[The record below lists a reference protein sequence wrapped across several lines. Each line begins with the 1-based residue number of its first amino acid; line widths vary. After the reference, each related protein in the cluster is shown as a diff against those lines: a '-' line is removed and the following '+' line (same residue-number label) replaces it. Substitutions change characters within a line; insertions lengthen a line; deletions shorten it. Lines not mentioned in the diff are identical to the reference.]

1 MTVIVKKLGHSVQP
15 AGKRKRNLK
24 KGNALSKT
32 PTSDMNTMQIPKFL
46 LMVFLT
52 TMLLPFAAAEEP
64 IDYYT
69 PENVRKFADF
79 LYEQGDYLRAA
90 GEYQRYLFY
99 QPQESEQIRYRIAL
113 CYRFAGQTEQAIQK
127 FETLL
132 RIYPKGRY
140 VSRAYYQIG
149 ATYFLTDQFE
159 HAALFLYE
167 TLPRITDTQQHAE
180 AEQLIGLSYLMQKQW
195 SEAGE
200 IFKTLQGSEV
210 TSVSQKAIVY
220 HNFSEAGADLPTRSP
235 FLAGVFSTIVPGA
248 GRLYT
253 GKFGDAF
260 TSLFIVSLTGW
271 QAYDG
276 FRRDGLSSVK
286 GWTLGT
292 LCGTFYVGNIY
303 GSVISARVYNRHV
316 ADEFLATLSVELPY

>member
-1 MTVIVKKLGHSVQP
+1 
-15 AGKRKRNLK
+15 
-24 KGNALSKT
+24 
-32 PTSDMNTMQIPKFL
+32 MNTTQIPKFL
-46 LMVFLT
+46 LIIFLT
-52 TMLLPFAAAEEP
+52 LTFLSFTAAEEP
-64 IDYYT
+64 IEYYT

-113 CYRFAGQTEQAIQK
+113 CYRFAGDIEQAVQN
-127 FETLL
+127 FQTLL
-132 RIYPKGRY
+132 RMHPEGGF

-149 ATYFLTDQFE
+149 ATYFLQDQF
-159 HAALFLYE
+159 AQSARFLHQ
-167 TLPRITDTQQHAE
+167 TLPRITDTRQHAE

-200 IFKTLQGSEV
+200 IFKTLQGSKV
-210 TSVSQKAIVY
+210 ASVGQKAVVY
-220 HNFSEAGADLPTRSP
+220 HNFAKAGARLPTRSP
-235 FLAGVFSTIVPGA
+235 FLAGVLSTIIPGA

-253 GKFGDAF
+253 GRLSDA
-260 TSLFIVSLTGW
+260 LNALMVVSITGW

-276 FRRDGLSSVK
+276 FRRDGISSVK

-292 LCGTFYVGNIY
+292 ISGIFYVGNIY
-303 GSVISARVYNRHV
+303 GSVISARVYNRRI
-316 ADEFLATLSVELPY
+316 ADEFLATLSIELPY

>member
-1 MTVIVKKLGHSVQP
+1 MIDIVE
-15 AGKRKRNLK
+15 
-24 KGNALSKT
+24 SKFAIHLRETPKQT
-32 PTSDMNTMQIPKFL
+32 PTNSMNTTQISKFL

-140 VSRAYYQIG
+140 VSSAYYQIG

-271 QAYDG
+271 QA
-276 FRRDGLSSVK
+276 
-286 GWTLGT
+286 
-292 LCGTFYVGNIY
+292 
-303 GSVISARVYNRHV
+303 
-316 ADEFLATLSVELPY
+316 

>member
-1 MTVIVKKLGHSVQP
+1 
-15 AGKRKRNLK
+15 
-24 KGNALSKT
+24 
-32 PTSDMNTMQIPKFL
+32 MNTTQIPKL
-46 LMVFLT
+46 LLITLLT
-52 TMLLPFAAAEEP
+52 FTLLSFVTAEEP
-64 IDYYT
+64 VEYYA

-90 GEYQRYLFY
+90 GEYQRYLFFISG
-99 QPQESEQIRYRIAL
+99 EGTDSEQIRYRIAL
-113 CYRFAGQTEQAIQK
+113 CYRFSGQIEQAVQS
-127 FETLL
+127 FQTLL
-132 RIYPKGRY
+132 RMHPNSEFA
-140 VSRAYYQIG
+140 SRTYYQIG
-149 ATYFLTDQFE
+149 ATYFLTDQF
-159 HAALFLYE
+159 AQSARFLQE
-167 TLPRITDTQQHAE
+167 TLPRIIDTQQHAE

-276 FRRDGLSSVK
+276 FQRDGLSSAK
-286 GWTLGT
+286 GWMLGT
-292 LCGTFYVGNIY
+292 LSGIFYVGNIY